1 MKEVNDERNSN
12 FVSKSDTENVE
23 NVMYKCTSEPIAIH
37 PLPSSKRVEAPA
49 THSQLTNSSHPQQNK
64 ICYDSCHSAQGGPVF
79 IINQNTI
86 IMRSFN
92 EAVASLRKAG
102 AKEYKDVRVM
112 NVTVTEKDSW
122 TRIALTL
129 DQEVDGF
136 VSDDNGDYTKGTT
149 RIVFLSLYSIAA
161 VLKNN
166 DDTLA
171 IGSYVVNHPTALQ
184 ILLSGAK
191 IDILQQEVAANATYL
206 NHFTGEEV
214 EHQSDHDSIFT
225 RIVAIAL
232 SDKGLRAVE
241 KIEDKLLGL

>member
-1 MKEVNDERNSN
+1 MI
-12 FVSKSDTENVE
+12 
-23 NVMYKCTSEPIAIH
+23 YKCTSEPIAIH
-37 PLPSSKRVEAPA
+37 PLPSIKQVEAPA

-64 ICYDSCHSAQGGPVF
+64 ICYDSCHSAQGGPVL
-79 IINQNTI
+79 IINSKLNAMI
-86 IMRSFN
+86 SFN

-171 IGSYVVNHPTALQ
+171 IGSYIVNHPTALQ

-191 IDILQQEVAANATYL
+191 IDLLQQEVAANATYL

-225 RIVAIAL
+225 HIAAIAL

>member
-1 MKEVNDERNSN
+1 MV
-12 FVSKSDTENVE
+12 
-23 NVMYKCTSEPIAIH
+23 YKCTSEPIAIH
-37 PLPSSKRVEAPA
+37 PLLSIKQVEAPA

-64 ICYDSCHSAQGGPVF
+64 ICYDSCHSAQGGPVDCLTQ
-79 IINQNTI
+79 IINSMNT
-86 IMRSFN
+86 F
-92 EAVASLRKAG
+92 EQAVASLRKAG

-129 DQEVDGF
+129 DKEVDGF
-136 VSDDNGDYTKGTT
+136 VNDDNGDYTKGTT
-149 RIVFLSLYSIAA
+149 RVVFLSLYSVAA

-184 ILLSGAK
+184 VLLSGAK

-225 RIVAIAL
+225 HIAAIAL
-232 SDKGLRAVE
+232 SDKGNNAVE